1 MLKVTKEQMIGL
13 NTKILNGQ
21 NSQVD
26 FETLNNMY
34 DEVYQ
39 VNENGIYKYKNIYE
53 KAAKMLE
60 LFATKKPFEKENERT
75 AILYLLTLLKV
86 NEIELDYTEESL
98 AELIK
103 GLKEQTLNYSNCLE
117 WVLFNR
123 KMSKNFEIQFISLY
137 PDIYQ
142 RKMNLHK

>member
-1 MLKVTKEQMIGL
+1 MLKVTKDQMIGL

-21 NSQVD
+21 KSQVD

-60 LFATKKPFEKENERT
+60 LFAAKKPFEKENERT

-86 NEIELDYTEESL
+86 NEIDLDYTEESL
-98 AELIK
+98 AELTK

-117 WVLFNR
+117 WILFNR
-123 KMSKNFEIQFISLY
+123 KMTRNFEIKFISLY